1 MRRSYALAALW
12 VLGVLHPGIAVGG
25 IEIVSESAV
34 VDRDAGVARF
44 TVTFDEAPDF
54 YTADEFGRLAD
65 SFQYE
70 IDGDW
75 RAPIGLPP
83 EGLDRVVRG
92 DEIHVAGRLR
102 VRDAT
107 FEVSPDPDPNAGG
120 WGAVRAELP
129 FELDGAELRF
139 EAPLGDIGDEGDG
152 YFAYRLFT
160 TEFGLTTSEV
170 ETRLLPP
177 GEEPVP
183 GPVPQPIPVPPPLHA
198 CGAAVFLLTLGH
210 FIRRQALRR
219 GSKA

>member
-1 MRRSYALAALW
+1 MRRSYALVVLW
-12 VLGVLHPGIAVGG
+12 MLGAWKIGAAVGG
-25 IEIVSESAV
+25 IEIVSQSAA

-44 TVTFDEAPDF
+44 SVTFDEAPDF
-54 YTADEFGRLAD
+54 HTSDEFGRLAD

-70 IDGDW
+70 IDGNW

-102 VRDAT
+102 IRDAS
-107 FEVSPDPDPNAGG
+107 FGVSADPDPDAGG

-129 FELDGAELRF
+129 FELDGAHLRF
-139 EAPLGDIGDEGDG
+139 DAPLDAIGDEGDG

-160 TEFGLTTSEV
+160 TEFGLTTSGV
-170 ETRLLPP
+170 EARLLPP

-183 GPVPQPIPVPPPLHA
+183 GPVPQPIPAPPPLHA
-198 CGAAVFLLTLGH
+198 FAAAVLLLGTGQV
-210 FIRRQALRR
+210 IRRQALRR
-219 GSKA
+219 TVKA